1 MAEAA
6 AKETTTEAPAPE
18 LFLSEPMT
26 WEQIC
31 ERYPDQWVVLVEINR
46 PAEDHNARFRTA
58 RVAGIGKTRREA
70 FAQAQPFDRGYHSCA
85 NRFTGPIARSIAHL
99 LR

>member
-18 LFLSEPMT
+18 FFLSEPLT
-26 WEQIC
+26 WDQIC
-31 ERYPDQWVVLVEINR
+31 ERYPDQWVVLVETDWRDEN
-46 PAEDHNARFRTA
+46 HSYGFRTA
-58 RVAGIGKTRREA
+58 RVAGFGKSRRES
-70 FAQAQPFDRGYHSCA
+70 FDQARPFERGYSGFA
-85 NRFTGPIARSIAHL
+85 NPFTGPITRSIAHL

>member
-1 MAEAA
+1 MAEALA
-6 AKETTTEAPAPE
+6 TEAPATD
-18 LFLSEPMT
+18 LMLSEPLT

-31 ERYPDQWVVLVEINR
+31 ERYPDQWVVLVEFDR
-46 PAEDHNARFRTA
+46 PDEDHNTRFRTA
-58 RVAGIGKTRREA
+58 RIAGVGKTRREA
-70 FAQAQPFDRGYHSCA
+70 FEQGRPFERGYECCA